1 METLTLK
8 EQLFWFYQE
17 ENDLATESIFFLKLL
32 ELLLLNMKPSKIP
45 LQNFKLK
52 ITFYHVSV
60 IQNGF

>member
-17 ENDLATESIFFLKLL
+17 ENDLATESIFFLKLKKNIIAKY
-32 ELLLLNMKPSKIP
+32 ETFKNP
-45 LQNFKLK
+45 LQKLK
-52 ITFYHVSV
+52 ITLYHVTV